1 LLVAAV
7 LATQAVVAELAELAA
22 LGVLAAQAAS
32 DVFQSVMQ
40 LTVTAAQVAQ
50 VQLAGTIWA

>member
-1 LLVAAV
+1 LLVVVV
-7 LATQAVVAELAELAA
+7 LATQAVVAELAEQAE
-22 LGVLAAQAAS
+22 LAAQAAS

-50 VQLAGTIWA
+50 AELAGTIWA